1 MRSPTPHPPPGRRS
15 TAAEPGDDAVT
26 LPGVEGSEAFTP
38 AELRLATRNHGLPL
52 EALAYDVT
60 PPGLHYLLV
69 HYDVPV
75 VDGRSWRLT
84 VGGLVERELSLSLD
98 DLRDRPATTLAVTME
113 CAGNGRARLEPRPI
127 SQPWLLEAVGTAE
140 WTGVRLADLLDD
152 AGVEGS
158 AVEVLFRG
166 IDRGVEGGEEQ
177 QYERSLTLD
186 EARRDEVLLAYAMNG
201 APLPPQH
208 GYPLRLVVPGWYGMT
223 SVKWLEAVTLID
235 RPFAGYQQAHGYRL
249 RQTPEEQG
257 EPVERIVPRSLMVP
271 PGIPDFATRER
282 RLEPGPLTVRGR
294 AWSGYGP
301 IERVELSADG
311 GASWSDARLGP
322 QPSRWSWVGWD
333 WDWRPDE
340 PGAYELCC
348 RATDALGNRQP
359 LEAPWNLGGYANNE
373 VQRVPV
379 VVG

>member
-1 MRSPTPHPPPGRRS
+1 M
-15 TAAEPGDDAVT
+15 
-26 LPGVEGSEAFTP
+26 
-38 AELRLATRNHGLPL
+38 
-52 EALAYDVT
+52 
-60 PPGLHYLLV
+60 HYLLV

-75 VDGRSWRLT
+75 VDGPSWRLA

-98 DLRDRPATTLAVTME
+98 ELRDRPATTLAVTME
-113 CAGNGRARLEPRPI
+113 CAGNGRARLEPRPL

-140 WTGVRLADLLDD
+140 WTGVRLADLLDE
-152 AGVEGS
+152 AGVQGS

-166 IDRGVEGGEEQ
+166 LDRGVEGGEEQ

-186 EARRDEVLLAYAMNG
+186 EARRDEVLLAYAMND

-208 GYPLRLVVPGWYGMT
+208 GFPLRLVVPGWYGMT

-235 RPFAGYQQAHGYRL
+235 RPFAGYQQARGYRF
-249 RQTPEEQG
+249 RQTPDEQG
-257 EPVERIVPRSLMVP
+257 EPVDRIVPRSLMVP

-282 RLEPGPLTVRGR
+282 RLEPGPCTVRGR

-301 IERVELSADG
+301 IERVEVSADG

-322 QPSRWSWVGWD
+322 QPSRWSWVGWE
-333 WDWRPDE
+333 WDWRADE
-340 PGAYELCC
+340 PGAYEVCC

-379 VVG
+379 IVG